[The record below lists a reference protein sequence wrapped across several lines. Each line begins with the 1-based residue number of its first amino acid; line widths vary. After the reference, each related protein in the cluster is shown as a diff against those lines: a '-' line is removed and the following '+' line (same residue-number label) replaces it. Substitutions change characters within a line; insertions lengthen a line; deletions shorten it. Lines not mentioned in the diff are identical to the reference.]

1 MMFSGDWRPGVWPA
15 VQVHSLVLGDGGRRG
30 EGRETAALCGR
41 WSGLTLVAVLA
52 CLEKGKWA
60 SGGDEMRRFLSGVS
74 WPLHSWPFLRDSLRV
89 AVGPGVW
96 WHHEFN

>member
-60 SGGDEMRRFLSGVS
+60 SGGDEMIVFKRGSLATAQLAVPQRLIKSCSGS
-74 WPLHSWPFLRDSLRV
+74 WCLVASRV
-89 AVGPGVW
+89 
-96 WHHEFN
+96 